1 MPMNESTRHHDLLKT
16 FSQDACPV
24 CSLVIRDNKRDM
36 DTLMVERI
44 NAVDTHLAFRAGRGL
59 CNAHAWHITKARGG
73 ALSIAVMYESTLV
86 ELLKDA
92 ASIKPSANLGRFL
105 AKSGAESA
113 NKLEPKGACLLCE
126 SMNKGEA
133 AYLNIVAENIQDK
146 QLQKAY
152 ADSLGGLCLPH
163 GRMLLRQLNQSA
175 VEIFMRLQLPKW
187 ESLQADLQLFMEKN
201 EANDTNMGQ
210 EGDSW
215 QRGIRYLSGEED
227 VFGYRR

>member
-1 MPMNESTRHHDLLKT
+1 MPMNESTRHHDLLKA

-24 CSLVIRDNKRDM
+24 CNLVIRDNKRDM

-44 NAVDTHLAFRAGRGL
+44 NAIDTHLAFRAGRGL

-73 ALSIAVMYESTLV
+73 ALSIAVMYESTMV

-92 ASIKPSANLGRFL
+92 SSIKSSSSFGRFTGKGTGD
-105 AKSGAESA
+105 AA
-113 NKLEPKGACLLCE
+113 NKLEPKGGCILCE

-133 AYLNIVAENIQDK
+133 AYIQIITENILDT

-152 ADSLGGLCLPH
+152 EKSLGGLCLPH
-163 GRMLLRQLNQSA
+163 GRLLLRQLNPNGLE
-175 VEIFMRLQLPKW
+175 VFMRLQLPKW
-187 ESLQADLQLFMEKN
+187 ESLQADLQLYMAKN
-201 EANDTNMGQ
+201 EVNDTNMGQ

-215 QRGIRYLSGEED
+215 QRAIRYLSGEED